1 MEKLIQY
8 VYSQFRTASG
18 GGATGSVEGF
28 HGSVNARSLV
38 TVLRVMK
45 IKGKTFFDF
54 GAGTGMVLVAA
65 ACFDSLRQLGNE
77 LPANEGHKLIC
88 DAVCERIAKSNRTS
102 KSMSNVKWI
111 GEDINE
117 VIPYHVGVTV
127 QAWPLIMIPKFSAD
141 ADPTP
146 CTRLCLQLL
155 GRDAVRH
162 AVSNTVSLCELR
174 VRESYHRL

>member
-28 HGSVNARSLV
+28 HGSVNARSL
-38 TVLRVMK
+38 RVMK
-45 IKGKTFFDF
+45 IKGKTFVDF

-77 LPANEGHKLIC
+77 LPANEGYKLLC
-88 DAVCERIAKSNRTS
+88 DAMCERIAQSKRTS
-102 KSMSNVKWI
+102 KFMSNVKWI
-111 GEDINE
+111 GEDINK
-117 VIPYHVGVTV
+117 VIPCLVGVTV
-127 QAWPLIMIPKFSAD
+127 QAWPLMPTFSAD